1 VIVVG
6 GILHLLVVTLPLL
19 CLGLGIFSTSLR
31 DPATLVFLVGAS
43 VLYAGDAITMQWKS
57 SETRSPLNV
66 RAKRWA
72 AVTGGLLLLLF
83 WACLVERAVTVAAG
97 SWLQAF
103 GGALL
108 LSGVTLRALAVRT
121 LGRTFRTEIEG
132 FNDALVRD
140 GVYRFL
146 RHPSETGLLTAS
158 LGAAVLLQS
167 VLGLGVWCGAL
178 LPVTLA
184 RLALEERALELR
196 FGTLYERYA
205 EEVGGLVPLSRGR

>member
-1 VIVVG
+1 
-6 GILHLLVVTLPLL
+6 
-19 CLGLGIFSTSLR
+19 
-31 DPATLVFLVGAS
+31 
-43 VLYAGDAITMQWKS
+43 MQWKS
-57 SETRSPLNV
+57 SEARSPLDV

-72 AVTGGLLLLLF
+72 AVTGALLLWLF
-83 WACLVERAVTVAAG
+83 WVCLVERAVIVPAG
-97 SWLQAF
+97 SWLQTL

-108 LSGVTLRALAVRT
+108 LSGVALRAAAVRT
-121 LGRTFRTEIEG
+121 LGRRFRTEIEVV
-132 FNDALVRD
+132 DAVLVRH

-146 RHPSETGLLTAS
+146 RHPSETGLLAAS

-167 VLGLGVWCGAL
+167 VLGLVVWCGAL